1 MSESR
6 RPRPAAQST
15 ALPTL
20 GAALAAA
27 AAQGCEAPA
36 CGDTRADEVRAHGP
50 RAIDGARQARTE
62 DMLREIAIAVGLRA
76 HRGTRPDGP
85 ELTPAGAVP
94 VPTPEPRVTAGEA
107 APVSPTPVSPTPV
120 RPLDVD
126 GGIRAVDPTPRR
138 PPPPPR
144 ARPRPQISGG
154 ARAVTPQR
162 RDPNGGF

>member
-6 RPRPAAQST
+6 RPRPATQST

-50 RAIDGARQARTE
+50 RAVDEGRRGRGEA
-62 DMLREIAIAVGLRA
+62 MLREVAIAVGLRA

-85 ELTPAGAVP
+85 ELTPAGAAP
-94 VPTPEPRVTAGEA
+94 VHTPEPRVTAGEA
-107 APVSPTPVSPTPV
+107 APVTPTPV
-120 RPLDVD
+120 RPVDVD
-126 GGIRAVDPTPRR
+126 GGIRAVDPTP
-138 PPPPPR
+138 PAPPPPR
-144 ARPRPQISGG
+144 VRPRPQVSGG
-154 ARAVTPQR
+154 ARAVTPHD
-162 RDPNGGF
+162 RDRHGGF

>member
-20 GAALAAA
+20 GAALAAV

-50 RAIDGARQARTE
+50 RAVDGARQGRAE

-107 APVSPTPVSPTPV
+107 APVTPTPT

-126 GGIRAVDPTPRR
+126 GGIRAVDPTPRT
-138 PPPPPR
+138 PPPPSPPR
-144 ARPRPQISGG
+144 VRPRPQVSGG
-154 ARAVTPQR
+154 ARAVTPRR
-162 RDPNGGF
+162 RDDNGGL

>member
-50 RAIDGARQARTE
+50 RAVDGARQGRTE

-107 APVSPTPVSPTPV
+107 APVSPTPVRPV
-120 RPLDVD
+120 DVD

-138 PPPPPR
+138 PPTPPR
-144 ARPRPQISGG
+144 VRPRPQVSGG

-162 RDPNGGF
+162 RDRNGGF

>member
-20 GAALAAA
+20 GAALAAV

-36 CGDTRADEVRAHGP
+36 CGDTRADELRAHGP
-50 RAIDGARQARTE
+50 RAIDGARQGRTE
-62 DMLREIAIAVGLRA
+62 ELLREIALAVGLRA

-107 APVSPTPVSPTPV
+107 APVSPTPV
-120 RPLDVD
+120 RPPDVD
-126 GGIRAVDPTPRR
+126 GGIRAVDPTP
-138 PPPPPR
+138 PTPPPPR
-144 ARPRPQISGG
+144 VRPPRAHVSGG
-154 ARAVTPQR
+154 ARAVTPR
-162 RDPNGGF
+162 RGDGHGGL